1 MNTAIR
7 ISEQVLYILR
17 DAYATLQLIDDETL
31 NETAKA
37 NLREIRS
44 WAISITN
51 YVNTILAKAG
61 ECDDERLLR

>member
-1 MNTAIR
+1 VSVASNV
-7 ISEQVLYILR
+7 SEMVLNLLR
-17 DAYATLQLIDDETL
+17 DAYNMLTLLKNEEL
-31 NETAKA
+31 NAIAKN

-61 ECDDERLLR
+61 ESDDER

>member
-17 DAYATLQLIDDETL
+17 DAYATLQLIDDEKL
-31 NETAKA
+31 NATAKV

-51 YVNTILAKAG
+51 YVNEILSKSVSS
-61 ECDDERLLR
+61 DDKR

>member
-1 MNTAIR
+1 MSVASNV
-7 ISEQVLYILR
+7 SEMVLNLLR
-17 DAYATLQLIDDETL
+17 DAYNMLTLLKNEEL
-31 NETAKA
+31 NAIAKN

-61 ECDDERLLR
+61 ESDDER